1 LCESASARAVI
12 RLCTVIDVGR
22 CAAYSLIC
30 RNDFHITEDGHTPEK
45 REKVVRIRHLGIVVQ
60 DLERTAEFYENVL
73 GFKRLGD
80 ARTPGHYPGKALDLS
95 DGEVNYSL
103 LQPNPEIARSEWTYG
118 AMGPNHIGVT
128 IEDTG
133 SVVTALK
140 DRGIEVYGAEQADP
154 PRFFKFRDPDGV
166 EVDVAT
172 PERGWKF

>member
-1 LCESASARAVI
+1 
-12 RLCTVIDVGR
+12 
-22 CAAYSLIC
+22 
-30 RNDFHITEDGHTPEK
+30 
-45 REKVVRIRHLGIVVQ
+45 
-60 DLERTAEFYENVL
+60 VL

-103 LQPNPEIARSEWTYG
+103 LQPNPEIERSGWTYG

-133 SVVTALK
+133 AVVRALN
-140 DRGIEVYGAEQADP
+140 DRGIEVYGAEAADP

>member
-1 LCESASARAVI
+1 
-12 RLCTVIDVGR
+12 
-22 CAAYSLIC
+22 
-30 RNDFHITEDGHTPEK
+30 
-45 REKVVRIRHLGIVVQ
+45 VRIRHLGIVVE

-80 ARTPGHYPGKALDLS
+80 VRTPGHFPGKALDLS

-103 LQPNPEIARSEWTYG
+103 LQPNDTVKRAPWSQGT
-118 AMGPNHIGVT
+118 MGPNHIGVT

-133 SVVTALK
+133 AVVNALQE
-140 DRGIEVYGAEQADP
+140 RGIEIYGAEVADP